1 MPVSV
6 ELSKLSD
13 AVKNDFIKK
22 AEYNK
27 LVNKVNNIDTSG
39 FILKTVYHAD
49 KLELEKKI
57 PDTSNLI
64 KKSVNNSKTNEIE
77 CDTKY

>member
-64 KKSVNNSKTNEIE
+64 KKSNNNSKTNEIE
-77 CDTKY
+77 GDTKY

>member
-39 FILKTVYHAD
+39 FILKTVYHED

-64 KKSVNNSKTNEIE
+64 KKSDNNSKTNEIE
-77 CDTKY
+77 GDTKY

>member
-64 KKSVNNSKTNEIE
+64 KKSDNNSKTNEIE
-77 CDTKY
+77 GDTKY

>member
-64 KKSVNNSKTNEIE
+64 KKSDNNSKTNEIE
-77 CDTKY
+77 GDTTY